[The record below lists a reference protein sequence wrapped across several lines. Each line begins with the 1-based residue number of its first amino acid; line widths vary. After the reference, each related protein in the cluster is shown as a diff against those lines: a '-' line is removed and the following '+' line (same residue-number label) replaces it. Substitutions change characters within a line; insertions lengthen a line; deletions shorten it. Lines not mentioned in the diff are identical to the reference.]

1 MKRRVSAETWSRA
14 VQRAAPRLAAA
25 IAVVVL
31 APLLAVVAAV
41 VVMDSGRPI
50 IHRDRR
56 AGLGGRAIEIL
67 KFRTLHPGRGD
78 ERLVAP
84 PGDSRITRAG
94 RVLRRL
100 HLDELPQLINILR
113 GEMAFAGPR
122 PARLEL
128 WHAVPASLRDQA
140 LALRPGLVS
149 PASLS
154 HIAEDGVLG
163 DYEDPERLYRE
174 VVFPAK
180 VAEDVAYF
188 RQPPKAWHLPVFLKA
203 LGVIILGRGRR
214 RSRRRVRRLID
225 GARSGAGDEEIEK

>member
-1 MKRRVSAETWSRA
+1 MKRRASAETWSRA

-31 APLLAVVAAV
+31 APLLAVVAAIV
-41 VVMDSGRPI
+41 VIDSGRPV

-56 AGLGGRAIEIL
+56 LGHRGRSIDIL

-94 RVLRRL
+94 RFLRRS

-122 PARLEL
+122 PARPEL
-128 WHAVPASLRDQA
+128 WHAVPPPLRNRA

-163 DYEDPERLYRE
+163 NYDDPERLYRE

-188 RQPPKAWHLPVFLKA
+188 QQRPKAWHLPVFMRA
-203 LGVIILGRGRR
+203 LGVIILGRGR
-214 RSRRRVRRLID
+214 SHSWRRVRRLID
-225 GARSGAGDEEIEK
+225 GARRGAGDEESEE